1 MDTLTITAESLRLQH
16 CVKAYDDYEHLTG
29 VFFRSKYAF
38 GTDGKILAIRLLTP
52 SEPNFTVI
60 KLPKPSKKPKEVTFN
75 KLGKDILVSS
85 DGATTAA
92 VIDVQAPQVAMIFR
106 DLVEGGGNRATITI
120 NAQLLL
126 TLAKALGA
134 DTNQNCSVTL
144 QFDPDNRRKGI
155 LVASKYSDTV
165 GVLMPLVEDEQV
177 DPSDILAPILAV
189 L

>member
-1 MDTLTITAESLRLQH
+1 M
-16 CVKAYDDYEHLTG
+16 
-29 VFFRSKYAF
+29 
-38 GTDGKILAIRLLTP
+38 
-52 SEPNFTVI
+52 
-60 KLPKPSKKPKEVTFN
+60 
-75 KLGKDILVSS
+75 
-85 DGATTAA
+85 
-92 VIDVQAPQVAMIFR
+92 QAPQVAMIFR
-106 DLVEGGGNRATITI
+106 DLVEGGGKRATITI